1 MSNHRTSLRRSV
13 RRVLAVSIIALV
25 GVGSAVAT
33 VSTASAAPGAPA
45 ITSPVTSLDTVGPDV
60 TISGTLAVPSGY
72 DSVRVQW
79 SAQGSVVEECFQ
91 GLAPGETTFTCT
103 SAVPAP
109 GVYMVVAQHSD
120 VAEPGPGDWSADSNA
135 VTVRVGSTDTVTITN
150 FTSFSN
156 EWSTQS
162 PTIAGTGPAF
172 GAVAVEVVF
181 NLFDGD
187 GEQRVP
193 YCTDTV
199 IPATGEWSCS
209 GTSPG
214 WGYTYFVAYGTTVVG
229 LETVPGSYDDEIGG
243 DMLPPPP
250 AATYVLGPASF
261 QVTLD
266 GLPTW
271 NVFADIIS
279 VDVAEGDS
287 YQYGMTDEYCPLFS
301 MEPEPGGQTETC
313 FYGDLAPGIWN
324 VYAMQEWEFFTGFY
338 RDDYIM
344 IPEQPGPL
352 SAVVN
357 PDRSVRFSGTGQPG
371 YTVIVRDAGENQVCA
386 GVVQTGGAWQ
396 CTATPPAGTAAYR
409 AIQRA
414 TGFVATPPDNFG
426 VVSSIAGFSTYT
438 AARSVTVPAA
448 PIVAPPAPELV
459 VPTPLPW
466 VLEGYDGEPLT
477 PGQRLS
483 LTATGLPVGTGVVV
497 EIRSTPQVLG
507 STVVGDTGA
516 FALDVVVPTDLEP
529 GDHTLVA
536 IATPPG
542 GVESPVSIP
551 VSVVAAPVI
560 DPVKE
565 TVESIAPEKSEPA
578 AAPGDGGAGGGSGD
592 RSDPAA
598 PSAISDSIPTID
610 RIFRTPLLAIT
621 AGGIAL
627 AILLLVAF
635 PAELLNSTLA
645 SNTRRLGRWY
655 AAIEGSVDRATEWF
669 AAVTRTR
676 ALAAAILVVLT
687 ALIFGFVD
695 PDYGFDP
702 VSLRMTVSLAIGLFV
717 VTYGAS
723 WISGAIIE
731 RVWDIPTR
739 VGLQPAALVFAVLGV
754 IVARLLEF
762 SPGFL
767 IGLVIGLDLLTRVGA
782 PHRVRATL
790 TNIGVMVGLALL
802 AWVGFSIAT
811 ALSTG
816 EPSVLGLLLSD
827 ALVATTAEGLTAAVA
842 ALMPLGFL
850 QGHEIYRRS
859 KLLWAAVFTAV
870 AALFALIVLPTASG
884 EEGEVADVGFWML
897 IMVIFAA
904 VTLTLWA
911 VLQFTG
917 RGDADDDESAEQPV
931 GAARS

>member
-1 MSNHRTSLRRSV
+1 MSKHRSPLRRSLRRL
-13 RRVLAVSIIALV
+13 LAVSIVALV

-33 VSTASAAPGAPA
+33 VSTASAAPGAPT

-72 DSVRVQW
+72 DYVRVQW
-79 SAQGSVVEECFQ
+79 SAQGAVVEECFQ
-91 GLAPGETTFTCT
+91 GLGPGETTFTCT

-109 GVYMVVAQHSD
+109 GVYSVVAQHSD
-120 VAEPGPGDWSADSNA
+120 VAEPGPDDWSADSNA
-135 VTVRVGSTDTVTITN
+135 VSVRVGSTDTVTITN
-150 FTSFSN
+150 YTSFSN

-181 NLFDGD
+181 NLFDD
-187 GEQRVP
+187 NGEQRVP

-199 IPATGEWSCS
+199 IPASGEWSCT

-271 NVFADIIS
+271 NVFADIFS
-279 VDVAEGDS
+279 VAEFEGDA
-287 YQYGMTDEYCPLFS
+287 YVYGMAVEYCPLYS
-301 MEPEPGGQTETC
+301 VNPQPGGQTETC

-344 IPEQPGPL
+344 IPQQPGPL

-357 PDRSVRFSGTGQPG
+357 ADRSVRFSGTGRPG
-371 YTVIVRDAGENQVCA
+371 YTVIVRDAAESQLCA
-386 GVVQTGGAWQ
+386 GVVATGGAWQ
-396 CTATPPAGTAAYR
+396 CTATPPAGTASYR

-414 TGFVATPPDNFG
+414 TGFVATPPESFG
-426 VVSSIAGFSTYT
+426 VVSSIAGYSTYT
-438 AARSVTVPAA
+438 GAVSVTVPPA
-448 PIVAPPAPELV
+448 PAVIPPAPTLV
-459 VPTPLPW
+459 EPTPLPW
-466 VLEGYDGEPLT
+466 VLEGYDGDPLT

-483 LTATGLPVGTGVVV
+483 LTASGLPVGTEVNV
-497 EIRSTPQVLG
+497 EIRSTPQQLG
-507 STVVGDTGA
+507 SAVVGDTGI

-542 GVESPVSIP
+542 GVASPVAIP
-551 VSVVAAPVI
+551 VVVVAAPEV

-565 TVESIAPEKSEPA
+565 TVESLAPEKA
-578 AAPGDGGAGGGSGD
+578 DDATTGDGGSGGGGVD
-592 RSDPAA
+592 RADPAA

-655 AAIEGSVDRATEWF
+655 AAIEGGVERATEWF

-695 PDYGFDP
+695 PDFGFDP
-702 VSLRMTVSLAIGLFV
+702 VSLRMTVSLAIGLFI

-790 TNIGVMVGLALL
+790 TNIGVMVGLSLL
-802 AWVGFSIAT
+802 AWAGFSIAT
-811 ALSTG
+811 ALASG
-816 EPSVLGLLLSD
+816 EPTALGLLVSD
-827 ALVATTAEGLTAAVA
+827 ALVATTAEGLTAALA

-850 QGHEIYRRS
+850 QGHEIFRRS
-859 KLLWAAVFTAV
+859 KLLWAVVFAAV
-870 AALFALIVLPTASG
+870 AVLFSLIVLPTASG

-917 RGDADDDESAEQPV
+917 RSGADDDEIAEQTV
-931 GAARS
+931 GATR